1 MAMLSYTTFRRH
13 AIDVLI
19 IHIVYIVYILEINGI
34 VKSVVIIA
42 IHVITKTNKKMQFKS
57 TSYKLFRDDQT
68 HSQAQSCEG
77 TPVFN

>member
-1 MAMLSYTTFRRH
+1 MAMLSCTTFRRH
-13 AIDVLI
+13 AIDVPI

-57 TSYKLFRDDQT
+57 TSYKLFRDEQT
-68 HSQAQSCEG
+68 HSQAQSWFKRS
-77 TPVFN
+77 TL